1 MSKKLRCNPSAGDC
15 SSEEAFG
22 TKIPFFWNLRGRDHP
37 VATHE
42 HRFKLLRD
50 PLISR

>member
-22 TKIPFFWNLRGRDHP
+22 TKIPF
-37 VATHE
+37 
-42 HRFKLLRD
+42 LLICEAGTIRS
-50 PLISR
+50 PPMNIVSSFSAIP